1 MKKILSFFLFVL
13 YVSCEKEPP
22 RDWLSG
28 YAGQQ
33 EEEAREYELPPL
45 MISID
50 TGTVSTSDTIKIYL

>member
-1 MKKILSFFLFVL
+1 MFVL

-45 MISID
+45 IISID
-50 TGTVSTSDTIKIYL
+50 TGAVSTSDTIKIYL